1 MDGIMDTVEVSH
13 DQKTAAVDRNN
24 ENSGKSDSTN
34 SLTAHGVK
42 SLRLLKG
49 LMTNDENA
57 NIPTYYGLLGLLGQI
72 LGCILTSSLTI
83 IPQQNAIARTNYW
96 YEYPIISSLGF
107 GVSIACTHGLMETEY
122 WMNTDVLKNWKSFL
136 SMAFIVSGSY
146 FLWATL
152 GYVIWVTILKLNH
165 PIPFNFF
172 MCGTLSF
179 CSLLA
184 LLWFHIPKT
193 YRSDLNF
200 KKKFRYYIL
209 VQVTTCSY
217 AWFHVALGLLFGAV
231 SHTYQWILAVILPL
245 IREIQQWGLTELC
258 YKSTQC
264 KDLSVT
270 ISVSHAVVARQALFL
285 AIQMASVASTPT
297 SFLILAFDFLL
308 NMLLCFKI
316 IRRYKKN
323 NNHVDDIM
331 MIDTHQLVLN
341 EKLESMIPIGYCI
354 CFLMAYYGP
363 NSAILIGIVDSNVE
377 KTMKM
382 MTIMFLIDIFSGI
395 FSSILLWRFCKI
407 NIFKVY
413 LHSQK
418 EMWTIMTA
426 QEAYLLY
433 EVCDKLIVNKILYY

>member
-1 MDGIMDTVEVSH
+1 MDNNNIS
-13 DQKTAAVDRNN
+13 QNQTAGNTEDMSN
-24 ENSGKSDSTN
+24 SDSTN
-34 SLTAHGVK
+34 NLSDKGIK

-49 LMTNDENA
+49 LMTNDKSA
-57 NIPTYYGLLGLLGQI
+57 NIPAYYGLLGFLGQI
-72 LGCILTSSLTI
+72 LGCLLSSTLTI
-83 IPQQNAIARTNYW
+83 IPQENAIQRPSYW
-96 YEYPIISSLGF
+96 YEYTIISSLGF
-107 GVSIACTHGLMETEY
+107 AFSMACTHGLMETEF
-122 WMNTDVLKNWKSFL
+122 WMNTELLRNWKSFL

-146 FLWATL
+146 FILATL
-152 GYVIWVTILKLNH
+152 FYVVWALVLGFNH

-172 MCGTLSF
+172 MCGTFSF
-179 CSLLA
+179 CCLLS
-184 LLWFHIPKT
+184 LLWFHFPKT
-193 YRSDLNF
+193 YRVDLTF
-200 KKKFRYYIL
+200 KKKFRYYML
-209 VQVTTCSY
+209 VQLLTLSY
-217 AWFHVALGLLFGAV
+217 AWFHVALGLVFGAI
-231 SHTYQWILAVILPL
+231 SHSYQWILALVLPL
-245 IREIQQWGLTELC
+245 IREVQQIVLTKLC

-323 NNHVDDIM
+323 NNHVDDTI

-341 EKLESMIPIGYCI
+341 EKLESMIPIGYCV

-363 NSAILIGIVDSNVE
+363 NSAILSGIVDSDVE

-382 MTIMFLIDIFSGI
+382 MALMFMIDIFSGI
-395 FSSILLWRFCKI
+395 FSSILLWKFCGI

-433 EVCDKLIVNKILYY
+433 EVCDKLIFNKLLYY